1 MMSLGLNE
9 ILSTSKLYERV
20 HIATLSL
27 VEVAYVVDQV
37 YTYILAVIHSTR
49 THTHRLCIQH
59 FVYKIKLWMLK
70 KRLKS

>member
-27 VEVAYVVDQV
+27 VEVAYVADQV
-37 YTYILAVIHSTR
+37 HTYILDVIQSTH
-49 THTHRLCIQH
+49 THTHRLYI
-59 FVYKIKLWMLK
+59 
-70 KRLKS
+70 RN